1 MSGGMIAVFTAPDA
15 AVLAAL
21 IAAVAAQATTW
32 WNAWKAAKATKPNG
46 GQSMRDVADRI
57 ETKIDEQI
65 IPRLDRGGVVMAE
78 HADRLAAL
86 EAHLARDP
94 GARTRA
100 TDPQE
105 DRS

>member
-1 MSGGMIAVFTAPDA
+1 MIAVFTAPDA
-15 AVLAAL
+15 TVLAAL
-21 IAAVAAQATTW
+21 IATVAATASTW
-32 WNAWKAAKATKPNG
+32 WNSRKAAKATKPNG

-65 IPRLDRGGVVMAE
+65 IPRLDRGAGVMAD

-86 EAHLARDP
+86 EAHLVRDP
-94 GARTRA
+94 TARTRV

-105 DRS
+105 DR